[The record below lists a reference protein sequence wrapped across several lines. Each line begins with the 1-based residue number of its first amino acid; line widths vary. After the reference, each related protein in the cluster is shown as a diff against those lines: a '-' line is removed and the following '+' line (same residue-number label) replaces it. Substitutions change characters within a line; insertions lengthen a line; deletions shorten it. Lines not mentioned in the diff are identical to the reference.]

1 MTSLSLLQQM
11 PIFGGI
17 RDGTLQFILDV
28 SCTVAVPKGKFFF
41 RQQDPADSMFV
52 LERGRVAILKTW
64 KGRDYVLHE
73 LHSGDCFGE
82 MALMDLQPRSA
93 SVLAVEDSVA
103 IEISSATLTQ
113 VYGRDLQ
120 QAAMIYMNMGREV
133 SRRLRDTDERMFQ
146 SRIEA
151 IAVGDDYVFRSV

>member
-1 MTSLSLLQQM
+1 MASLSLLQQM

-17 RDGTLQFILDV
+17 REDTLQFILDV
-28 SCTVAVPKGKFFF
+28 SRTVTVPKGKFFF
-41 RQQDPADSMFV
+41 HQQDAADSMFV
-52 LERGRVAILKTW
+52 LERGKVAILKTW

-82 MALMDLQPRSA
+82 MSLLDLQPRSA
-93 SVLAVEDSVA
+93 SVLSVEDSVA
-103 IEISSATLTQ
+103 IEITSATLTQ
-113 VYGRDLQ
+113 VYGRHHE

-146 SRIEA
+146 SRVEV
-151 IAVGDDYVFRSV
+151 IAVGDDYIFRSL